1 MDNTTFGQQMLRDV
15 VMKILEILKIIV
27 QGLMDNLSFKNE
39 TKTGYVAYDIS

>member
-15 VMKILEILKIIV
+15 VMKILKIIV

-39 TKTGYVAYDIS
+39 TKTGYVAYNIS